1 MCQKMGLIQAPSAPL
16 LSPVDLRCE
25 HRASCDAQGKQN
37 KQTRIRKKDR
47 KKEIEREREGR
58 GEIEREREPE
68 RGKERFHGKKDRARH
83 RAIGAWFGQ
92 QWPNDVHQR
101 RAAADPL
108 LNNEIT

>member
-1 MCQKMGLIQAPSAPL
+1 MGLIQAPSAPL

-58 GEIEREREPE
+58 GEIERERENQRE
-68 RGKERFHGKKDRARH
+68 GKKDFMEKKTVH
-83 RAIGAWFGQ
+83 AIGPSGPGLANNGPTMFTSGG
-92 QWPNDVHQR
+92 
-101 RAAADPL
+101 L
-108 LNNEIT
+108 LLIHS